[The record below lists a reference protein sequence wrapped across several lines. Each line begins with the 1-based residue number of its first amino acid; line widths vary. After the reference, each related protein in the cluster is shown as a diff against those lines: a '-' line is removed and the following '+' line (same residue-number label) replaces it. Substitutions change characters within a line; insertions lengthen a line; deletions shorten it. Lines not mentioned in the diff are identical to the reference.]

1 MTLFYKDEADVET
14 SEENPDVVNINEICQ
29 HCGNSSGYTLVG
41 KVGGIDESEAE
52 NFEGEEVAP
61 EGVEGENELNLD
73 FPEEGAE
80 GAEEPADESSE
91 EGGEEE
97 FNLDDLDLNLDEEEP
112 AEEEEA
118 NESLHNSKLIRKIGE
133 KNKLKTDIES
143 EHLTLVEELEDLT
156 EGADIKDPS
165 VSKILARLKKIADA
179 TGTKIGADNMSGQA
193 ELIKKHCSEKECNM
207 LRNVELTDGSVVNM
221 LEEDLADWYRKKFD
235 KPASTET
242 QQAWEDELNGEFG
255 EISDKRRKHLER
267 KFAQQRDWEARHE
280 SETDSEAIPVEEPA
294 MIESMHNSELL
305 DKIEDKNELKT
316 DIESEHLTLNEET
329 DIEECDKNATDEP
342 LAEAVKGAE
351 VPTAAKQES
360 FKDVEDFDEESFNEH
375 LTKYMTEVYSN
386 VNKFTA
392 TSCGLKANKLVVEG
406 LIEFKSGKTKK
417 TTFIFESSGRSFK
430 GFNSDFS
437 AGRAFNLKA
446 SIKNKKFVT
455 EGFAYRYKIG
465 ESLVRG
471 SIK

>member
-80 GAEEPADESSE
+80 GAEEPADEASE

-143 EHLTLVEELEDLT
+143 EHLTLIEELEDEETELT
-156 EGADIKDPS
+156 EATELETDIP
-165 VSKILARLKKIADA
+165 
-179 TGTKIGADNMSGQA
+179 A
-193 ELIKKHCSEKECNM
+193 E
-207 LRNVELTDGSVVNM
+207 ELTVTESVN
-221 LEEDLADWYRKKFD
+221 
-235 KPASTET
+235 
-242 QQAWEDELNGEFG
+242 
-255 EISDKRRKHLER
+255 
-267 KFAQQRDWEARHE
+267 
-280 SETDSEAIPVEEPA
+280 
-294 MIESMHNSELL
+294 NSKLL

-329 DIEECDKNATDEP
+329 DIEECGKNATEEP
-342 LAEAVKGAE
+342 LAEAVKDKQVDSLYAVMNGDKQVFAGTKEECENWLESKKSPATTMPGRFKIVKGAE